1 MLQTRDKHADA
12 REHVSASCLLQDKC
26 AAAKQARTVLRPDQA
41 RTEMVAHLV
50 RVDRATPLALENV
63 PMGQL
68 GPWLDPVTQL
78 MLAGVSVLI
87 LAAVGI
93 SVVARNKISADITN
107 KNGTWNLG
115 GVGNIHE
122 IIQQLTTF
130 PACSRQKIFSTASFF
145 MRHFTAVTLLLLIY
159 WSIPIVL
166 ASLRPTPTPITPCS
180 PLIVPP
186 STIDRVLDLIR
197 SFGQYVGLSK
207 VHVRPIR
214 PPASPARLTATNL
227 VSPTLKLLP
236 WITAEQNLV
245 ILLNISMMSSMLWK
259 FSMAATSSGAVLNP
273 SIRLNIHGLL
283 FATGRIVLAITR
295 LIDTRFS
302 CVAVEL
308 IEQSVGSANAVLA
321 LDVAASLPALVLWQD
336 FRLLI
341 VSALDLDPC
350 PMLTL
355 ALAHYTCSIARTGN
369 L

>member
-1 MLQTRDKHADA
+1 
-12 REHVSASCLLQDKC
+12 
-26 AAAKQARTVLRPDQA
+26 
-41 RTEMVAHLV
+41 MVGHLV
-50 RVDRATPLALENV
+50 HVDRATPLAFETV

-78 MLAGVSVLI
+78 TLSGVAVLV

-93 SVVARNKISADITN
+93 SVAARNKIFADITN

-122 IIQQLTTF
+122 IIQLTTF
-130 PACSRQKIFSTASFF
+130 PACSRQKIFSAASLF
-145 MRHFTAVTLLLLIY
+145 MRCFTAATLLLFIY
-159 WSIPIVL
+159 RAIPVVF
-166 ASLRPTPTPITPCS
+166 ASFGPTPTPMPAHP
-180 PLIVPP
+180 PLIVPS

-207 VHVRPIR
+207 VQVRPIR

-227 VSPTLKLLP
+227 VPPTLKLLP

-245 ILLNISMMSSMLWK
+245 TLLNISMMTSMLWK
-259 FSMAATSSGAVLNP
+259 FLMAATSSGAVLKP
-273 SIRLNIHGLL
+273 SIRLNFHGLL
-283 FATGRIVLAITR
+283 VATGCIVLAITR
-295 LIDTRFS
+295 HIDTRLS
-302 CVAVEL
+302 RVTVEL
-308 IEQSVGSANAVLA
+308 IQQSVGSANAVLA

-341 VSALDLDPC
+341 VSALELDPY
-350 PMLTL
+350 PTLTL
-355 ALAHYTCSIARTGN
+355 APSPLRLQHCSDWEPLT

>member
-1 MLQTRDKHADA
+1 
-12 REHVSASCLLQDKC
+12 
-26 AAAKQARTVLRPDQA
+26 
-41 RTEMVAHLV
+41 MVVHLV

-78 MLAGVSVLI
+78 TLAAVSVLV

-107 KNGTWNLG
+107 KNGMWNIG
-115 GVGNIHE
+115 GVGNILE
-122 IIQQLTTF
+122 IIQLTTF
-130 PACSRQKIFSTASFF
+130 PACSRQKIFSTASLF
-145 MRHFTAVTLLLLIY
+145 MRHFTAVTLLLFIY
-159 WSIPIVL
+159 WSIPIVF
-166 ASLRPTPTPITPCS
+166 ACLRPTPTPITPHS

-186 STIDRVLDLIR
+186 STIDRVLDFIR

-227 VSPTLKLLP
+227 VSQTLKLLP
-236 WITAEQNLV
+236 WITAEQSLV
-245 ILLNISMMSSMLWK
+245 TLLNISMMTSMLWN
-259 FSMAATSSGAVLNP
+259 FLMAATSSGAALNP
-273 SIRLNIHGLL
+273 FIRLNFHGLL

-295 LIDTRFS
+295 HIDTRLS
-302 CVAVEL
+302 RVAVEL

-341 VSALDLDPC
+341 VSALNLDPY
-350 PMLTL
+350 PTLTPL